1 MYEPLEKNFVLFFI
15 YSEHQQIANKVHK
28 FLNLDE
34 KNTAYDEQD
43 SSDSE
48 EEDDATGDDFE
59 RIDKSELLDECDEV
73 GSPLDKEEKES
84 QESCIEKTE

>member
-1 MYEPLEKNFVLFFI
+1 MYVPWKKNFVLFFF

>member
-1 MYEPLEKNFVLFFI
+1 M
-15 YSEHQQIANKVHK
+15 NKTPAIQRKKMMLLV
-28 FLNLDE
+28 
-34 KNTAYDEQD
+34 T
-43 SSDSE
+43 
-48 EEDDATGDDFE
+48 TFE